1 MNKVG
6 VATVSRRDG
15 PKSNKNTMEH
25 LSSFSAFVLAA
36 PLPSSSLDHSQLS
49 SEASSPIDARRH
61 YTDGRA
67 GHAGVRDTM
76 EPIHV
81 LISAKVTAEQLARMR
96 GLHPRL
102 IIHGEP
108 GGFAIMHA
116 SEVDYKGIDY
126 PDERPDVD
134 VESLVRQAEAI
145 IATRIP
151 NNLLDRA
158 QRLRWLQFTSA
169 GVDHLWKPSLDPGS
183 VIVTSAKSI
192 HGIPIS
198 EFVMGCMLFF
208 AKGMARMQK
217 QQRERVYKKFLIE
230 ELFGKTVALIG
241 VGELGGAV
249 ARRSKAFGMSTVG
262 VRRRPGRDGVDPAID
277 DVVEMDAMTEA
288 LGRADYVVSSLPLTD
303 RTRGVLDEHFFT
315 RMKPSAIFVNVGR
328 GKTVREAALVRALE
342 EKWIAGAGLD
352 VYEQEPLPADS
363 RLWIMPNVLLSPH
376 MCGDTSMYME
386 RFTDILCDNLLRYA
400 EGRPLRNV
408 VDPQE
413 RY

>member
-1 MNKVG
+1 
-6 VATVSRRDG
+6 
-15 PKSNKNTMEH
+15 
-25 LSSFSAFVLAA
+25 
-36 PLPSSSLDHSQLS
+36 
-49 SEASSPIDARRH
+49 
-61 YTDGRA
+61 
-67 GHAGVRDTM
+67 M
-76 EPIHV
+76 EPVHV
-81 LISAKVTAEQLARMR
+81 LVSAKVTAEQLARMR
-96 GLHPRL
+96 GLDPRL

-134 VESLVRQAEAI
+134 VESLVGQAEVI

-158 QRLRWLQFTSA
+158 RHLRWLQFTSA
-169 GVDHLWKPSLDPGS
+169 GIDHLWKPGLDRGT

-208 AKGMARMQK
+208 AKGMARMQQ

-230 ELFGKTVALIG
+230 ELFGKTVVLIG
-241 VGELGGAV
+241 VGELGTAV
-249 ARRSKAFGMSTVG
+249 ARRSKAFGMRTVG
-262 VRRRPGRDGVDPAID
+262 VRRKPGREGIDPSMD
-277 DVVEMDAMTEA
+277 DVVQIERMGEA
-288 LGRADYVVSSLPLTD
+288 LGHADYVVSSLPLTD
-303 RTRGVLDEHFFT
+303 RTRAVLDERFF
-315 RMKPSAIFVNVGR
+315 RAMKPSGIFINVGR
-328 GKTVREAALVRALE
+328 GKAVHEASLVRALQDG
-342 EKWIAGAGLD
+342 WIAGAGLD

-363 RLWIMPNVLLSPH
+363 PLWDMPNVLMSPH
-376 MCGDTSMYME
+376 MCGDTSLYME

-408 VDPQE
+408 VDPKE
-413 RY
+413 KY